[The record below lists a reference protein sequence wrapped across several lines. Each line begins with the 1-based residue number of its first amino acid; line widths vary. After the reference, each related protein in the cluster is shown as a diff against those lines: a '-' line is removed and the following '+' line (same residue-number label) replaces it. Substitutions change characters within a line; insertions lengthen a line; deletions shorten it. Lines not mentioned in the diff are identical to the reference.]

1 MRLKTGFLSK
11 PVNFSSLHCLSMSF
25 KRGLR
30 GQSYCIFIK
39 GLLAGMGG
47 CEQENQAQAG
57 VCGDCLGAGQAL
69 RVAQFTL

>member
-1 MRLKTGFLSK
+1 
-11 PVNFSSLHCLSMSF
+11 MSF